1 MSAKLTALLALL
13 LAVVSL
19 SSCKEMTESKDKSE
33 HAVAD
38 FHQQF
43 NQQKFKEI
51 HAAGNAE
58 FKAAEPEADF
68 VELLTA
74 MHRKLGRHV
83 KTARDNWRFSSIN
96 GKTTVTITQHNEFEH
111 GKGVETFVFTVSGG
125 TCVLQSYHIESW
137 DMMIK

>member
-1 MSAKLTALLALL
+1 MSAKLVAVLTLL

-19 SSCKEMTESKDKSE
+19 SSCKQVTESKDKSE

-38 FHQQF
+38 FHQRF
-43 NQQKFKEI
+43 NEQKFKEI

-68 VELLTA
+68 VELLAA

-83 KTARDNWRFSSIN
+83 KTNDDNWSFNSIN
-96 GKTTVTITQHNEFEH
+96 GNTTVTITQRNEFEH
-111 GKGVETFVFTVSGG
+111 GKGVETFVFAVSGDS
-125 TCVLQSYHIESW
+125 CVMRSYRIESR